1 MKRKSLF
8 DDSGNAGPS
17 EKRSKEQAVTR
28 ATSLGLPGKATSSRL
43 VIKTRVSRR
52 RSLPALKATH
62 CDEPINGASTVESA
76 STVQGASTVE
86 SSPPTQRERASQ
98 CDQPTQREQGT
109 QSVRRKRKTCFRDLD
124 SEDFQA
130 AKKICI
136 SLAPS
141 SKYSW
146 KLPLTKLWGIC
157 RKIFGGLKQK
167 VFGKVPD
174 PASFSAQYYVG
185 RVLGTGGFGSV
196 HDGTRKRDGKNV
208 ALKFIRKGDH
218 EKYLT
223 FPGTSLKL
231 PLEVGLQ
238 LMVSRPPACDHIV
251 ELLDWFDEPDYIIIV
266 MEHPFPC
273 MDLIGVMR
281 HITCGAMREDYAR
294 RIWQQAVLAC
304 RQCRDRGVLH
314 RDVKAENLLLQL
326 DTFRV
331 KLVDFGCSDL
341 FQEELYSEYLGTLL
355 YCPPEVFIEGTYGGD
370 KATVWSLG
378 VLLYAMVNANLPFRD
393 AEEICSG
400 DDFPFITGLS
410 DECRD
415 LIKWCLRQNA
425 NRRPSFEDIL
435 QHEWFQ
441 GPQH

>member
-1 MKRKSLF
+1 M
-8 DDSGNAGPS
+8 AY
-17 EKRSKEQAVTR
+17 T
-28 ATSLGLPGKATSSRL
+28 
-43 VIKTRVSRR
+43 
-52 RSLPALKATH
+52 
-62 CDEPINGASTVESA
+62 
-76 STVQGASTVE
+76 
-86 SSPPTQRERASQ
+86 
-98 CDQPTQREQGT
+98 QGT
-109 QSVRRKRKTCFRDLD
+109 QSVRRKRKTCRQD
-124 SEDFQA
+124 QA

-174 PASFSAQYYVG
+174 PDSFCGQYY
-185 RVLGTGGFGSV
+185 
-196 HDGTRKRDGKNV
+196 
-208 ALKFIRKGDH
+208 
-218 EKYLT
+218 
-223 FPGTSLKL
+223 PGTSLEL
-231 PLEVGLQ
+231 PLEVGLH
-238 LMVSRPPACDHIV
+238 LMVSRAPACDHIV

-281 HITCGAMREDYAR
+281 QITCGAMREDFAKGL
-294 RIWQQAVLAC
+294 WQQAVLAC
-304 RQCRDRGVLH
+304 RQCIDRGVLH

-326 DTFRV
+326 DTLRV

-393 AEEICSG
+393 TEEICSG
-400 DDFPFITGLS
+400 DNFPFITGLS
-410 DECRD
+410 DGMH
-415 LIKWCLRQNA
+415 A
-425 NRRPSFEDIL
+425 
-435 QHEWFQ
+435 
-441 GPQH
+441 G